1 MVKVQVHS
9 APLWKRVVAYV
20 LDVFLLTL
28 VLSPLTHPFQVEENQ
43 SLAEI
48 LSVTF
53 SSQYLAL
60 AFILAFFFLIYWS
73 VLECWFGQSVG
84 KIILGISVEG
94 IKKKQISFLQAV
106 IRTVT
111 KLSSLL
117 LFFDVLYMLL
127 KRKDQRYFEVLSDT
141 HVVEEVSA

>member
-1 MVKVQVHS
+1 MHS